1 MKMTACRVHV
11 HIAAF
16 FFLGLLVFSAFSV
29 VGQAVK
35 VERPAGYLNKPPP
48 GGLRFAAPPKPP
60 VEQLPPLPVTYDPQ
74 PLFSHEFAQPFG
86 EAARMHSVVPAPS
99 AFARP
104 PSVEEL
110 VDSNFIRPI
119 SIPPVVPVD
128 SGVVS
133 PQMLVRFFAPGQTA
147 EVGVI
152 VDTSVAF
159 QPPVY
164 RGPKPSSSAVFRVR

>member
-1 MKMTACRVHV
+1 MKMMVCRFRVYA
-11 HIAAF
+11 AAF
-16 FFLGLLVFSAFSV
+16 FFLGFFIYSGFPV

-35 VERPAGYLNKPPP
+35 VERPAGYLSKPPP

-74 PLFSHEFAQPFG
+74 PLFSYEFAQPFG
-86 EAARMHSVVPAPS
+86 EAARMHSFEVAQPTSP
-99 AFARP
+99 RP

-119 SIPPVVPVD
+119 SIPPIVPMD

-133 PQMLVRFFAPGQTA
+133 PQMLVRFFVPGQTA
-147 EVGVI
+147 EAGVI
-152 VDTSVAF
+152 VDSSVAF
-159 QPPVY
+159 QPPVQ
-164 RGPKPSSSAVFRVR
+164 RGPKPSSTAVFRVR